1 MSNRRALAAFLALTF
16 AIDWGLV
23 AGYLALGGQW
33 TQPASTAIPA
43 LYMFGPA
50 IAAIVVQRWMRR
62 RPLAELGLRWRP
74 NRWWTWAWL
83 GPIAFAL
90 ATVVVGW
97 GLPGVSFD
105 PTMADLMARFE
116 GMFDAEQL
124 AEMNRQVE
132 ALPVHPFWITLV
144 QALVAGATINAL
156 FGLGEELG
164 WRGLMHKLVR
174 PLGFWRSSALVGL
187 VWGLWHAPLILLGH
201 NYPTHPQLGVLMM
214 IVWTMLLAPPF
225 TWVRDK
231 TGSVVAAA
239 VMHGSLNAAAGL
251 PLMVTAG
258 GGDLTIGV
266 TGLAGFVVLAVVN
279 VTIFVERRAGR
290 GGGGGADEDSA
301 ITAPS

>member
-23 AGYLALGGQW
+23 AGYFALGGEW
-33 TQPASTAIPA
+33 EQPGSTAIPA
-43 LYMFGPA
+43 IYMFGPA
-50 IAAIVVQRWMRR
+50 IAAIIVQRWMRH

-74 NRWWTWAWL
+74 TRWWTLAWL
-83 GPIAFAL
+83 GPVALAL
-90 ATVVVGW
+90 ATAAVGW

-132 ALPVHPFWITLV
+132 ALPVHPFWITLL

-164 WRGLMHKLVR
+164 WRGLMHNLVR

-201 NYPTHPQLGVLMM
+201 NYPTHPRLGVLMM
-214 IVWTMLLAPPF
+214 IFWTMLLAPPF
-225 TWVRDK
+225 TWIRDK

-266 TGLAGFVVLAVVN
+266 TGLAGFAVLAVVN
-279 VTIFVERRAGR
+279 VAIFVEQRAGR
-290 GGGGGADEDSA
+290 AGDAGEASVLA
-301 ITAPS
+301 APS